1 MTRVAQRK
9 QQLVEAKANRRWNRT
24 KSKSMEKSSTDKKRA
39 AISQIRKRP
48 SATQRA
54 ASTKDLYHHRER
66 RTWVIRTTKQPDK
79 AKRCRVIPKK
89 RPKRQTK
96 KQHFELLCGPA
107 LVAQSKATE
116 QQPPVSKLQGC

>member
-1 MTRVAQRK
+1 MARVAQRK

-54 ASTKDLYHHRER
+54 ASTKDLYPGVAAAREEGR
-66 RTWVIRTTKQPDK
+66 AVEAAATVKLNM
-79 AKRCRVIPKK
+79 RCHVK
-89 RPKRQTK
+89 
-96 KQHFELLCGPA
+96 
-107 LVAQSKATE
+107 
-116 QQPPVSKLQGC
+116 VSL